1 MDKTNMSFSDK
12 EIFFNYSYRGFFIS
26 DEIYTQLSYKKQN
39 PAIVEEYNYLSTTI
53 FLDSL
58 PHPAS
63 IVYK

>member
-12 EIFFNYSYRGFFIS
+12 EIFFNYSYKGFFIS

-39 PAIVEEYNYLSTTI
+39 PAIVELYDYFSSTI
-53 FLDSL
+53 FLDSRN
-58 PHPAS
+58 PSAS